1 MFLHS
6 LNAELGLQI
15 ELKQLRRK
23 YVQASKQSAEQ
34 KINNMLVKS
43 QPIAAAFWMI
53 GAMVSFSLMAI
64 SGRELAPDMN
74 TFEIM
79 FFRSLIGLVIV
90 VSVSFFSGTITE
102 IKADRLGLHFL
113 RNAAHFSGQNLW
125 FLAVAY
131 IPFSQLFALEFS
143 TPIWVALLAPL
154 FLGEQLT
161 RQRMLAVGLGF
172 AGVLIV
178 ARPNVAHLDP
188 AVLAAMSCAVCFA
201 CSLMATKS
209 LTRDQSITC
218 ILFWLTLMQLG
229 MGLAATTVTGGIS
242 LPQGID
248 YMWVFIVGLG
258 GLMAHFCITKALAL
272 APAIVVIPLD
282 FMRLPLISVI
292 GFLAYGEAFE
302 WPILLGAFVIFTAI
316 LVNLQAENQ
325 RLRNVG

>member
-1 MFLHS
+1 M
-6 LNAELGLQI
+6 
-15 ELKQLRRK
+15 R
-23 YVQASKQSAEQ
+23 SACRAIYGIGETP
-34 KINNMLVKS
+34 MKS
-43 QPIAAAFWMI
+43 QPVTAALWMI
-53 GAMVSFSLMAI
+53 GAMVSFSLMAV
-64 SGRELAPDMN
+64 SGRELAPDLN

-79 FFRSLIGLVIV
+79 FFRSLIGVVIV
-90 VSVSFFSGTITE
+90 LGFGYAAGTLSE
-102 IKADRLGLHFL
+102 IKTDRLGLHLL
-113 RNAAHFSGQNLW
+113 RNLAHFSGQNLW

-154 FLGEQLT
+154 FLGEPLT
-161 RQRMLAVGLGF
+161 RHRLLAVGLGF

-178 ARPNVAHLDP
+178 ARPDMRALDP
-188 AVLAAMSCAVCFA
+188 AIVAAMACAVCFA
-201 CSLMATKS
+201 GSLMATKK

-229 MGLAATTVTGGIS
+229 MGAVATMLTGGIS

-248 YMWVFIVGLG
+248 VLWVLAVGLG
-258 GLMAHFCITKALAL
+258 GLMAHFCITRALGL

-302 WPILLGAFVIFTAI
+302 WPIMVGALVIFSAI
-316 LVNLQAENQ
+316 LVNLQAESR
-325 RLRNVG
+325 RLQSRS